1 MVERLPGAERAAT
14 ASRPGKRR
22 AVPVPEQRL
31 LHVFSTARKTS
42 SRVRAIAAATVLVGA
57 SGAMVIA
64 GTGSASAATTAAPA
78 SSWDAVAQCES
89 GGNWSANTGNGF
101 SGGLQFTQSTW
112 AAYGGSQYAPS
123 AHQATKG
130 EQINVAN
137 KVLAA
142 QGAGAWPH
150 CGVSL

>member
-1 MVERLPGAERAAT
+1 MMVL
-14 ASRPGKRR
+14 
-22 AVPVPEQRL
+22 
-31 LHVFSTARKTS
+31 
-42 SRVRAIAAATVLVGA
+42 
-57 SGAMVIA
+57 A

-78 SSWDAVAQCES
+78 SSWDSVAQCES

-112 AAYGGSQYAPS
+112 AAYGGTQYAPS
-123 AHQATKG
+123 AHQASKG

-137 KVLAA
+137 KVLAS
-142 QGAGAWPH
+142 QGAGAWPN